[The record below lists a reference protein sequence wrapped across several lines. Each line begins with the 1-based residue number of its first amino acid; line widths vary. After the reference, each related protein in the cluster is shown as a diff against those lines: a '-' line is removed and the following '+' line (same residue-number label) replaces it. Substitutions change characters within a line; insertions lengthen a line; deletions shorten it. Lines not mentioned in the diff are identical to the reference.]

1 MVKDTLIE
9 KDHLLAV
16 QESLMGF
23 ILDEVIIPAGKHYF
37 KGPAIE
43 ELHSHLHWKLRLRKL
58 N

>member
-43 ELHSHLHWKLRLRKL
+43 ELH
-58 N
+58 